1 MGGFA
6 AMVINVLTLSRLALA
21 LLLVVTLTCL
31 SGQAQE
37 SRLRVISQA
46 PVEAS
51 RQSPI
56 QIVSV
61 KFKGEAIEPG
71 RRFLADDDWLTGLT
85 FKVKNVSDRPISYVA
100 ISLRVPTAAGREN
113 KFSEFVGPYRYGC
126 PPGFSCLPEATRFQK
141 EIMPGETQD
150 VVVAERTY
158 KNLTA
163 ALAQSGAS
171 IPIVAAEYDIDSV
184 VFDADTRWS
193 RGFLFRRD
201 PSEPNTYRMV
211 DKYELPKWP

>member
-1 MGGFA
+1 
-6 AMVINVLTLSRLALA
+6 MVLNVLTLTRLASA
-21 LLLVVTLTCL
+21 LLLVGTLTRL

-37 SRLRVISQA
+37 PRHRVISQV
-46 PVEAS
+46 PVEAG

-56 QIVSV
+56 QVVSV
-61 KFKGEAIEPG
+61 KFKGEAVEPG
-71 RRFLADDDWLTGLT
+71 RQFLAGDDWLVDLT
-85 FKVKNVSDRPISYVA
+85 FRVKNVSDRPITYVS
-100 ISLRVPTAAGREN
+100 IGLRVPAAAGRKN

-126 PPGFSCLPEATRFQK
+126 PPGFPCLPEATRLQK

-150 VVVAERTY
+150 VVVAEGAY

-163 ALAQSGAS
+163 ALAQNGAS
-171 IPIVAAEYDIDSV
+171 TPIVAAEYDIDSV

-201 PSEPNTYRMV
+201 PLEPNTYRMA
-211 DKYELPKWP
+211 DKYELPKQPE